1 MHQPRPIAA
10 ALGGLLLSLAS
21 VAHAQ
26 RATPQIPTC
35 AKPLGT
41 LAVVEPKTGNWW
53 SSQQLPSPA
62 ALIKVYV
69 SRSRCFT
76 LVDRGRGLDAAK
88 QERDLASDGE
98 LRVASNIGRGQMKAA
113 DYVLVPDL
121 VSRNRNAGGT
131 NIGGIVGGLIGGRA
145 GAALGGV
152 NLRSRTADVVLTV
165 TDVRSSEQVAMA
177 EGSAKK
183 TDVGWN
189 GAGAGLF
196 GGVLAGANVGG
207 YANTEIGQ
215 VIATAYAN
223 AYVDLVA
230 QLGGVSSNAS
240 ASNAAQAV
248 TVAKPARL
256 LAKPDGKGGAVRELD
271 VGMMLYPT
279 GNKQGAMWEVQD
291 EFGNTG
297 WVSTLVLEMSR

>member
-1 MHQPRPIAA
+1 MLQTRRIAA
-10 ALGGLLLSLAS
+10 ALGMVLLTAAS
-21 VAHAQ
+21 AAQAQ
-26 RATPQIPTC
+26 RAGPTIPTC
-35 AKPLGT
+35 ARPIGT
-41 LAVVEPKTGNWW
+41 LAVAEPRSGNWW

-76 LVDRGRGLDAAK
+76 LVDRGRGLDAAR
-88 QERDLASDGE
+88 QERELAGDGE
-98 LRVASNIGRGQMKAA
+98 LRVASNIGKGQMKAA

-121 VSRNRNAGGT
+121 VSRNQDAGGT
-131 NIGGIVGGLIGGRA
+131 RIGGLLGGLVGGRA
-145 GAALGGV
+145 GAAIGGV

-177 EGSAKK
+177 EGHAKK
-183 TDVGWN
+183 TDVGWS

-230 QLGGVSSNAS
+230 QLGGVSTNAS

-256 LAKPDGKGGAVRELD
+256 LSSADGKGGAVRELE

-291 EFGNTG
+291 EIGNRG
-297 WVSTLVLEMSR
+297 WVSTLVLNMSK

>member
-1 MHQPRPIAA
+1 MPHNLLLAV
-10 ALGGLLLSLAS
+10 ALGATLLAS
-21 VAHAQ
+21 APAAHAQ
-26 RATPQIPTC
+26 RAAAQIPTC
-35 AKPLGT
+35 AKPLGSI
-41 LAVVEPKTGNWW
+41 AVVEPPGTNWW
-53 SSQQLPSPA
+53 SGQHLPSPS

-69 SRSRCFT
+69 ARSRCFT

-88 QERDLASDGE
+88 RERALGGDGE
-98 LRVASNIGRGQMKAA
+98 LRVASNVGKGQMKAA

-121 VSRNRNAGGT
+121 VSRNNDAGGT
-131 NIGGIVGGLIGGRA
+131 RVGALLGGLVGGRA
-145 GAALGGV
+145 GAAIGGV

-177 EGSAKK
+177 EGSARK

-189 GAGAGLF
+189 GGGLGLL

-230 QLGGVSSNAS
+230 QLGGMPADAS
-240 ASNAAQAV
+240 AANSTQAV

-256 LAKPDGKGGAVRELD
+256 LADPAGKGGAVRSLD
-271 VGMMLYPT
+271 IGMMLYPT
-279 GNKQGAMWEVQD
+279 GNKQGGMWEVQD
-291 EFGNTG
+291 EFGNKG
-297 WVSTLVLEMSR
+297 WVSTTLLEMSK

>member
-1 MHQPRPIAA
+1 MIQNRLLVAA
-10 ALGGLLLSLAS
+10 VLLSAAS
-21 VAHAQ
+21 AAHAQ
-26 RATPQIPTC
+26 RSGPEIPTC
-35 AKPLGT
+35 ARPLGT
-41 LAVVEPKTGNWW
+41 LAVVEPQGGNWW

-88 QERDLASDGE
+88 QERALAGDGE
-98 LRVASNIGRGQMKAA
+98 LRVASNIGKGQMKAA

-121 VSRNRNAGGT
+121 VSRNQDAGGT
-131 NIGGIVGGLIGGRA
+131 RIGGLVGGLVGGRA
-145 GAALGGV
+145 GAAIGGV

-177 EGSAKK
+177 EGHAKK

-189 GAGAGLF
+189 SAGAGVF
-196 GGVLAGANVGG
+196 GGVLTGANVGG

-230 QLGGVSSNAS
+230 QLGGVSANAS
-240 ASNAAQAV
+240 ASNSGQAV
-248 TVAKPARL
+248 TVAKPSRL
-256 LAKPDGKGGAVRELD
+256 LAKPDGKGGAVRDLD

-297 WVSTLVLEMSR
+297 WVSTLVLEMSK

>member
-1 MHQPRPIAA
+1 MNQPRRIAL
-10 ALGGLLLSLAS
+10 ALGAVILGAAS

-26 RATPQIPTC
+26 RTTAAIPNC
-35 AKPLGT
+35 ARPLGSI
-41 LAVVEPKTGNWW
+41 AVVEPQGARWWTGY
-53 SSQQLPSPA
+53 QLPSPA
-62 ALIKVYV
+62 ALIKTYV
-69 SRSRCFT
+69 AKSQCFT
-76 LVDRGRGLDAAK
+76 LVDRGRGLGAAQ
-88 QERDLASDGE
+88 QERALAGEGE
-98 LRVASNIGRGQMKAA
+98 LRVASNIGKGQMKAA

-121 VSRNRNAGGT
+121 VSRNHDAGGT
-131 NIGGIVGGLIGGRA
+131 RVGALLGGLVGGRA
-145 GAALGGV
+145 GAALGNV

-189 GAGAGLF
+189 GGGLGLL

-215 VIATAYAN
+215 VIAMAYAN

-230 QLGGVSSNAS
+230 QLGGLPAS
-240 ASNAAQAV
+240 ASAANSVQAV

-256 LAKPDGKGGAVRELD
+256 LVDPDGKGGAVRTLD

-279 GNKQGAMWEVQD
+279 GNTQGGMWEVQD
-291 EFGNTG
+291 EFGAKG
-297 WVSTLVLEMSR
+297 WVSTTLLELSK